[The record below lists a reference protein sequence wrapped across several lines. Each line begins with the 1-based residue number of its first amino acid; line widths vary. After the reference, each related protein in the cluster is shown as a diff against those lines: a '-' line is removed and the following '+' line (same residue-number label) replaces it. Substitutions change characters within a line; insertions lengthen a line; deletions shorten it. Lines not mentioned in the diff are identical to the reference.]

1 MRRCLGMMLVA
12 AWAVAAVAGADQP
25 KTGTEPGNVLPGPFR
40 CYTVTGARA
49 GKFHDFV
56 TEYGL
61 DPTVAV
67 FFREPIPSED
77 QPLGKLLRQLNAS
90 VGGNRG
96 GRLHA
101 FAVLL
106 ALKDEFLKDDNR
118 GAMIDGLE
126 KLSAKLSLQNV
137 PLGLERTESEQTK
150 RYNIPV
156 DATVTILVYNNQI
169 VQARFA
175 FGADKPFDEA
185 AVSAVMAEVGKL
197 SGKKK

>member
-1 MRRCLGMMLVA
+1 MRRGLSLLVA
-12 AWAVAAVAGADQP
+12 AWAVTALAAGDEPRA
-25 KTGTEPGNVLPGPFR
+25 GTEPGNVLPGPFR

-61 DPTVAV
+61 DPAVAV

-77 QPLGKLLRQLNAS
+77 QPLGKLFQQLNGS

-106 ALKDEFLKDDNR
+106 GLKDEFLKDEAR
-118 GAMIDGLE
+118 GTLIDGLE
-126 KLSAKLSLQNV
+126 KLSAK
-137 PLGLERTESEQTK
+137 
-150 RYNIPV
+150 
-156 DATVTILVYNNQI
+156 
-169 VQARFA
+169 
-175 FGADKPFDEA
+175 
-185 AVSAVMAEVGKL
+185 
-197 SGKKK
+197 

>member
-1 MRRCLGMMLVA
+1 MLVA
-12 AWAVAAVAGADQP
+12 AWAVAAVVAADEP
-25 KTGTEPGNVLPGPFR
+25 KPGTEPGNVLPGPFR

-61 DPTVAV
+61 DPTVAI

-77 QPLGKLLRQLNAS
+77 QPLGKLLQQLNAA
-90 VGGNRG
+90 VGSNRG

-106 ALKDEFLKDDNR
+106 ALKDEFLKDDAR
-118 GAMIDGLE
+118 GTLIDGLD
-126 KLSAKLSLQNV
+126 KLSAKLNLANV

-150 RYNIPV
+150 RYNLPA
-156 DATVTILVYNNQI
+156 DAAVTILVYNGQI
-169 VQARFA
+169 VQARFT

-185 AVSAVMAEVGKL
+185 ALTAVMADVGKL